1 MRTTLASALALAV
14 LLGGAAPASAQQH
27 PTRTLS
33 RPGPVVSLGLT
44 GASVAFAVGRTARD
58 CDHVELWNADAR
70 TLVRFGPRKRC
81 GDLPVLAGIGS
92 IGVATSRVVWV
103 TYAGGNLTDWQLW
116 TATKSKRTPRRIA
129 FVERDTSDPAPI
141 VVGQGTPDAVPYAID
156 NEITLL
162 RDNGTAAFRWT
173 APAPVRALTTGA
185 GPYGW
190 TVAALLANGEV
201 VVLDAAGGEVQ
212 RLAFSP
218 GNVRWIGLAA
228 AGLLVQT
235 AGAKVEV
242 HRGAA
247 TQTLQLPANAIV
259 LDAARNALL
268 YRVGQSFSLRDLVSG
283 ADTPLLRGSAKHPIL
298 AALDEHGLAWARA
311 TSLSWACAACIGS

>member
-1 MRTTLASALALAV
+1 MRTTLASLLAVAV
-14 LLGGAAPASAQQH
+14 LLGGAAAAAAQQR

-44 GASVAFAVGRTARD
+44 RASLAFAVGRTARD
-58 CDHVELWNADAR
+58 CDHVELWNPDTR
-70 TLVRFGPRKRC
+70 TLVRFGPRRRC

-103 TYAGGNLTDWQLW
+103 SYAGGNLTDWQLW
-116 TATKSKRTPRRIA
+116 TATRTKRTPRRIA

-141 VVGQGTPDAVPYAID
+141 VVGQGTPAGVPYAID
-156 NEITLL
+156 NQITLL
-162 RDNGTAAFRWT
+162 RDDGSAAFRWT
-173 APAPVRALTTGA
+173 APAPVRALTSGA

-190 TVAALLANGEV
+190 TVAALLASSEV
-201 VVLDAAGGEVQ
+201 VVLDAGGREVQ
-212 RLAFSP
+212 RLAFPP
-218 GNVRWIGLAA
+218 GTVRWIGLAA

-247 TQTLQLPANAIV
+247 AQTLQLPANALV
-259 LDAARNALL
+259 VDAAGSRLL
-268 YRVGQSFSLRDLVSG
+268 YRVGQSFSLRDLASG
-283 ADTPLLRGSAKHPIL
+283 ADTPLLRGSAKHPVI
-298 AALDEHGLAWARA
+298 AALDEHGLAWARG
-311 TSLSWACAACIGS
+311 TSVSWACAACIGS